1 MNLLF
6 YASTSDEVT
15 KRLQKVIETILPGE
29 NKEIY
34 RDIQSLSRRLR
45 EPLEGR
51 RIFVLLASN
60 RKDLSAIQSIR
71 SLLSDASVIV
81 VLPDR
86 DSETITQA
94 HRLRPRF
101 LTYIDSDFVEL
112 AGVLVKMAKA
122 SAQSERI
129 ARKL

>member
-1 MNLLF
+1 ME
-6 YASTSDEVT
+6 D
-15 KRLQKVIETILPGE
+15 Q
-29 NKEIY
+29 
-34 RDIQSLSRRLR
+34 
-45 EPLEGR
+45 
-51 RIFVLLASN
+51 RIFLLLASN
-60 RKDLSAIQSIR
+60 RKDLSAVQSIR
-71 SLLSDASVIV
+71 SLLSDAPVIV

-86 DSETITQA
+86 DTDTITQG

-129 ARKL
+129 VRKS